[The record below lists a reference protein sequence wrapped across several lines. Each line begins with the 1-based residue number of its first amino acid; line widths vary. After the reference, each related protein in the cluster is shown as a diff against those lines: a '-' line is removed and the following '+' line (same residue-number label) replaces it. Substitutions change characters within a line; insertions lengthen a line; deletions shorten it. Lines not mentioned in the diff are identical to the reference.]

1 MAPAQTLRFG
11 QMLIELGDGATPV
24 ESFSR
29 PCGLT
34 SKQFSRKAQVGET
47 NVPDCDDEDAPAHI
61 ERDTTGFTTDITG
74 SGVVDAVD
82 QATWEAWLASGAKKN
97 VRVTIGTNVWIV
109 PSVLTDFTFT
119 GTRGQK
125 LTFNVAIAGSGA
137 PTKIA

>member
-74 SGVVDAVD
+74 IRLRKDASD
-82 QATWEAWLASGAKKN
+82 SSASATMNSP
-97 VRVTIGTNVWIV
+97 V
-109 PSVLTDFTFT
+109 PRRAFAPLLLRRPPMTKV
-119 GTRGQK
+119 
-125 LTFNVAIAGSGA
+125 GS
-137 PTKIA
+137 